1 MLAKTCHK
9 QPNVHECECWSLVI
23 AHHRQR
29 RPSQRTKGDPPAG
42 VYALVTRIKR
52 KAALVTFDSTL
63 AWACILP
70 RCINRDP
77 QIPYVHVPVEWGV
90 AIGSCTM
97 ARGQQRPHSQS
108 APRDTFS
115 STARL
120 CIQEVKYPYQFA
132 CLRARPGSAL
142 NRVRE
147 CKTLFG

>member
-1 MLAKTCHK
+1 MLTKTCLK
-9 QPNVHECECWSLVI
+9 QPIVHECGCWSPVI

-29 RPSQRTKGDPPAG
+29 RPSQRTRGDPPA
-42 VYALVTRIKR
+42 VVCALVTRLKR
-52 KAALVTFDSTL
+52 KALVTFNSTL
-63 AWACILP
+63 AGACIMP

-108 APRDTFS
+108 APRDTYS
-115 STARL
+115 STARR

-147 CKTLFG
+147 CKTLVG